1 MEQEKLAEMIKSLIE
16 KDKENF
22 IKKEGIVETKKY
34 ETGKEVSV
42 NKKLNINF
50 DNNYLQ
56 EIPSENVEASVNK
69 KLNINFNNNYLQEI
83 PFENVEVETEKA
95 LLINTTL
102 SGYIW
107 VNKKHCYKSK
117 KYQFKPVFLI
127 KVFNEMTYN
136 IETNGDPDEPATIKG
151 AHIKW

>member
-1 MEQEKLAEMIKSLIE
+1 MEQEKLAAMIKELIE

-22 IKKEGIVETKKY
+22 IKKEGNMETKNYK
-34 ETGKEVSV
+34 TGKEVSV

-56 EIPSENVEASVNK
+56 EVH
-69 KLNINFNNNYLQEI
+69 
-83 PFENVEVETEKA
+83 FENVEVETEKA

-102 SGYIW
+102 SGLIW

-117 KYQFKPVFLI
+117 KYQFKPVFLV

-136 IETNGDPDEPATIKG
+136 VETNGDPDEPATIKG
-151 AHIKW
+151 AMIKW

>member
-1 MEQEKLAEMIKSLIE
+1 MDKEKLAEMIKSLIE

-22 IKKEGIVETKKY
+22 VKKEGIVETKKY
-34 ETGKEVSV
+34 KTGKEVSV

-56 EIPSENVEASVNK
+56 EIPFK
-69 KLNINFNNNYLQEI
+69 K
-83 PFENVEVETEKA
+83 VEVETEEA
-95 LLINTTL
+95 LLINTL
-102 SGYIW
+102 SGNVW

-127 KVFNEMTYN
+127 KVFNEMDYKVIN
-136 IETNGDPDEPATIKG
+136 YINPDKPVSIKG
-151 AHIKW
+151 ANIEW

>member
-22 IKKEGIVETKKY
+22 VKKEGIVETKNYK
-34 ETGKEVSV
+34 TGKEVSV
-42 NKKLNINF
+42 NKKINIDF

-56 EIPSENVEASVNK
+56 EIHFK
-69 KLNINFNNNYLQEI
+69 
-83 PFENVEVETEKA
+83 NVEVETEEA
-95 LLINTTL
+95 LLIKTL
-102 SGYIW
+102 CGNVW

-127 KVFNEMTYN
+127 KVFNDLNYKVIN
-136 IETNGDPDEPATIKG
+136 LINPDEPASIKG
-151 AHIKW
+151 ANIKW

>member
-22 IKKEGIVETKKY
+22 MKKEGIMETKKY
-34 ETGKEVSV
+34 KTGKEVTV

-56 EIPSENVEASVNK
+56 EIY
-69 KLNINFNNNYLQEI
+69 FD
-83 PFENVEVETEKA
+83 NVEVETEKA
-95 LLINTTL
+95 LLIDTTL
-102 SGYIW
+102 SGLIW

-136 IETNGDPDEPATIKG
+136 IETNGDPDEPVTIKG
-151 AHIKW
+151 SAIKW

>member
-1 MEQEKLAEMIKSLIE
+1 MEQEKLTAMIKELIA

-22 IKKEGIVETKKY
+22 TKKEGNMETKNYK
-34 ETGKEVSV
+34 TGNEVSV
-42 NKKLNINF
+42 NKKLNINW
-50 DNNYLQ
+50 DSNYLQ
-56 EIPSENVEASVNK
+56 EIFFDNVEA
-69 KLNINFNNNYLQEI
+69 
-83 PFENVEVETEKA
+83 ETDKA

-102 SGYIW
+102 SGLIW

-127 KVFNEMTYN
+127 KVFNDLTYN

-151 AHIKW
+151 AMIKW

>member
-22 IKKEGIVETKKY
+22 VKKEGIVETKKY
-34 ETGKEVSV
+34 KTGKEVSV

-50 DNNYLQ
+50 DNN
-56 EIPSENVEASVNK
+56 
-69 KLNINFNNNYLQEI
+69 FLQEI

>member
-1 MEQEKLAEMIKSLIE
+1 MDKEKFTEMIKSLIE

-22 IKKEGIVETKKY
+22 MKKEGIVETKKY
-34 ETGKEVSV
+34 KTGKEVSV

-50 DNNYLQ
+50 D
-56 EIPSENVEASVNK
+56 
-69 KLNINFNNNYLQEI
+69 NNYLQEI

-95 LLINTTL
+95 LLINTTFGG
-102 SGYIW
+102 SIW

-136 IETNGDPDEPATIKG
+136 VETNGDPDEPTTIKG
-151 AHIKW
+151 SAIEW

>member
-1 MEQEKLAEMIKSLIE
+1 MEQEKLAAMIKELIE

-22 IKKEGIVETKKY
+22 TKKEENMETKNYK
-34 ETGKEVSV
+34 TGKEVSV
-42 NKKLNINF
+42 NKKLNINW

-56 EIPSENVEASVNK
+56 EV
-69 KLNINFNNNYLQEI
+69 F
-83 PFENVEVETEKA
+83 FDNVEVETDKA
-95 LLINTTL
+95 VLINTTL
-102 SGYIW
+102 SGLIW

-127 KVFNEMTYN
+127 KVFNELTYN

>member
-1 MEQEKLAEMIKSLIE
+1 MEKEKLAEMIKLLIE

-34 ETGKEVSV
+34 KTGKEVSV

-56 EIPSENVEASVNK
+56 EIP
-69 KLNINFNNNYLQEI
+69 
-83 PFENVEVETEKA
+83 FENVEVETEKA
-95 LLINTTL
+95 LLINTL
-102 SGYIW
+102 NGYIW
-107 VNKKHCYKSK
+107 VNKNHCYKSK

>member
-1 MEQEKLAEMIKSLIE
+1 MDKEKLAEMIKSLIE

-22 IKKEGIVETKKY
+22 IKKEGIVETKNYK
-34 ETGKEVSV
+34 TGKEVSV

-50 DNNYLQ
+50 DNN
-56 EIPSENVEASVNK
+56 
-69 KLNINFNNNYLQEI
+69 FLQEI

-95 LLINTTL
+95 LLINTL

-151 AHIKW
+151 AYIKW

>member
-1 MEQEKLAEMIKSLIE
+1 MEKEKLAEMIKSLIE

-22 IKKEGIVETKKY
+22 VKKEGIVETKNYK
-34 ETGKEVSV
+34 TGKEVSV

-56 EIPSENVEASVNK
+56 EIPFK
-69 KLNINFNNNYLQEI
+69 
-83 PFENVEVETEKA
+83 NVEVETEEA
-95 LLINTTL
+95 LLINTL
-102 SGYIW
+102 SGNVW

-127 KVFNEMTYN
+127 KVFNEMNYKVIN
-136 IETNGDPDEPATIKG
+136 YINPDKPVSIKG
-151 AHIKW
+151 ANIEW

>member
-1 MEQEKLAEMIKSLIE
+1 MEKEKLAEMIKSLIE

-34 ETGKEVSV
+34 KTGKEVSV

-56 EIPSENVEASVNK
+56 EV
-69 KLNINFNNNYLQEI
+69 

-102 SGYIW
+102 SGLIW

-151 AHIKW
+151 AYIKW

>member
-22 IKKEGIVETKKY
+22 IKKEGNMETKKY
-34 ETGKEVSV
+34 KTGKEVSV

-50 DNNYLQ
+50 D
-56 EIPSENVEASVNK
+56 
-69 KLNINFNNNYLQEI
+69 NNYLQEI

-102 SGYIW
+102 SGHIW

-127 KVFNEMTYN
+127 KVFNEMIYN
-136 IETNGDPDEPATIKG
+136 VETNGDPDEPAAIKG
-151 AHIKW
+151 SAIKW

>member
-1 MEQEKLAEMIKSLIE
+1 MEKEKLAEMIKTLIA

-22 IKKEGIVETKKY
+22 MKKEGIMETKKY
-34 ETGKEVSV
+34 KTGKEVSV

-50 DNNYLQ
+50 D
-56 EIPSENVEASVNK
+56 
-69 KLNINFNNNYLQEI
+69 NNYLQEI

-136 IETNGDPDEPATIKG
+136 IETGGDPDEPATIKG

>member
-1 MEQEKLAEMIKSLIE
+1 MEQEKLAAMIKSLIE

-34 ETGKEVSV
+34 KTGKEVSV

-50 DNNYLQ
+50 D
-56 EIPSENVEASVNK
+56 
-69 KLNINFNNNYLQEI
+69 NNYLQEI

-127 KVFNEMTYN
+127 KVFNEMSYN
-136 IETNGDPDEPATIKG
+136 VETNGDPDEPATIKG
-151 AHIKW
+151 SAIKW

>member
-1 MEQEKLAEMIKSLIE
+1 MEQEKLAEMIKSLIA

-22 IKKEGIVETKKY
+22 IKKEGIVETKKFK
-34 ETGKEVSV
+34 TGKEVSV

-56 EIPSENVEASVNK
+56 EIP
-69 KLNINFNNNYLQEI
+69 
-83 PFENVEVETEKA
+83 FENVEVETEKA
-95 LLINTTL
+95 LLINTW
-102 SGYIW
+102 SGFIW
-107 VNKKHCYKSK
+107 VNKKYCYKSK

-136 IETNGDPDEPATIKG
+136 IETNGGPDEPATIKG
-151 AHIKW
+151 ADIKW

>member
-34 ETGKEVSV
+34 KTGKEVSV

-56 EIPSENVEASVNK
+56 EIP
-69 KLNINFNNNYLQEI
+69 
-83 PFENVEVETEKA
+83 FENVEVETEKA
-95 LLINTTL
+95 LLINTL
-102 SGYIW
+102 NGYIW

-127 KVFNEMTYN
+127 KVFNEMSYN
-136 IETNGDPDEPATIKG
+136 IETNGDPDVPATIKG

>member
-1 MEQEKLAEMIKSLIE
+1 MEQEKLAAMIKELIE

-22 IKKEGIVETKKY
+22 TKKEENMETKNYK
-34 ETGKEVSV
+34 TGKEVSV
-42 NKKLNINF
+42 NKKYKNNINW

-56 EIPSENVEASVNK
+56 EIYFDNVEA
-69 KLNINFNNNYLQEI
+69 
-83 PFENVEVETEKA
+83 ETDKA

-102 SGYIW
+102 SGLVW

-151 AHIKW
+151 AYIKW

>member
-1 MEQEKLAEMIKSLIE
+1 MEKEKLAEMIKSLIE

-22 IKKEGIVETKKY
+22 VKKEGIVETKKY
-34 ETGKEVSV
+34 KTGKEVSV

-50 DNNYLQ
+50 DD
-56 EIPSENVEASVNK
+56 
-69 KLNINFNNNYLQEI
+69 NYLQEI

-102 SGYIW
+102 SGHIW

>member
-22 IKKEGIVETKKY
+22 IKKEGIMKVPSRNENNKKLQ
-34 ETGKEVSV
+34 

-50 DNNYLQ
+50 D
-56 EIPSENVEASVNK
+56 
-69 KLNINFNNNYLQEI
+69 NNYLQEI

-102 SGYIW
+102 RGYIW

-151 AHIKW
+151 ADIKW

>member
-1 MEQEKLAEMIKSLIE
+1 MEKEKLAEMIKSLIE

-22 IKKEGIVETKKY
+22 VKKEGIVETKNYK
-34 ETGKEVSV
+34 TGKEVSV

-50 DNNYLQ
+50 D
-56 EIPSENVEASVNK
+56 
-69 KLNINFNNNYLQEI
+69 NNYLQEI

-151 AHIKW
+151 ADIGW

>member
-1 MEQEKLAEMIKSLIE
+1 MEKEKLAEMIKSLIE

-22 IKKEGIVETKKY
+22 VKKEGIVETKKY
-34 ETGKEVSV
+34 KTGKEVSV
-42 NKKLNINF
+42 NKKLNIDF

-56 EIPSENVEASVNK
+56 EIPFK
-69 KLNINFNNNYLQEI
+69 
-83 PFENVEVETEKA
+83 NVEVETEKA
-95 LLINTTL
+95 LLINTL

>member
-1 MEQEKLAEMIKSLIE
+1 MEKEKLAEMIKSLIE

-22 IKKEGIVETKKY
+22 VKKEGIVETKKY
-34 ETGKEVSV
+34 KTGKEVSV

-50 DNNYLQ
+50 D
-56 EIPSENVEASVNK
+56 
-69 KLNINFNNNYLQEI
+69 NNYLQEI

-136 IETNGDPDEPATIKG
+136 IETNGDPDEPVSIKG
-151 AHIKW
+151 ANIQW

>member
-1 MEQEKLAEMIKSLIE
+1 MEKEKLAEMIKSLIE

-22 IKKEGIVETKKY
+22 MKKEGIVETKKY
-34 ETGKEVSV
+34 KTGKEVSV

-50 DNNYLQ
+50 D
-56 EIPSENVEASVNK
+56 
-69 KLNINFNNNYLQEI
+69 NNYLQEI

-102 SGYIW
+102 SGHIW

-117 KYQFKPVFLI
+117 KYQFKHVFLI

-136 IETNGDPDEPATIKG
+136 IETYGDPDEPSSIKG

>member
-1 MEQEKLAEMIKSLIE
+1 MEKEKLAEMIKSLIE

-22 IKKEGIVETKKY
+22 IKKEGIVETKNYK
-34 ETGKEVSV
+34 TGKEVSV

-50 DNNYLQ
+50 D
-56 EIPSENVEASVNK
+56 
-69 KLNINFNNNYLQEI
+69 NNYLQEI

-127 KVFNEMTYN
+127 KVFNEMNYKVIN
-136 IETNGDPDEPATIKG
+136 YINPDKPVSIKG
-151 AHIKW
+151 ANIEW

>member
-1 MEQEKLAEMIKSLIE
+1 MEKEKLAEMIKTLIE

-22 IKKEGIVETKKY
+22 MKKEGIVETKKY
-34 ETGKEVSV
+34 KTGKEVSV

-50 DNNYLQ
+50 D
-56 EIPSENVEASVNK
+56 
-69 KLNINFNNNYLQEI
+69 NNYLQEI

-136 IETNGDPDEPATIKG
+136 IETEGDPDEPATIKG
-151 AHIKW
+151 AMIKW

>member
-1 MEQEKLAEMIKSLIE
+1 MDQEKLAEMIKSLIE

-22 IKKEGIVETKKY
+22 SKKEGNMETKKY
-34 ETGKEVSV
+34 KTGKEVSV

-50 DNNYLQ
+50 D
-56 EIPSENVEASVNK
+56 
-69 KLNINFNNNYLQEI
+69 NNYLQEI

-102 SGYIW
+102 SGLIW

-136 IETNGDPDEPATIKG
+136 VETNGDPDEPATIKG
-151 AHIKW
+151 SAIKW

>member
-1 MEQEKLAEMIKSLIE
+1 MEKEKLTEMIKSLIE
-16 KDKENF
+16 KDKENV

-34 ETGKEVSV
+34 KTGKEVSV

-56 EIPSENVEASVNK
+56 EIPFK
-69 KLNINFNNNYLQEI
+69 
-83 PFENVEVETEKA
+83 NVEVETEKA
-95 LLINTTL
+95 ILINTL
-102 SGYIW
+102 NGLIW

-136 IETNGDPDEPATIKG
+136 IETNGDPYKPTTIKG
-151 AHIKW
+151 ANINW

>member
-1 MEQEKLAEMIKSLIE
+1 MDMDKEKLAEMIKSLIE

-22 IKKEGIVETKKY
+22 IKKEGIMGVPSKN
-34 ETGKEVSV
+34 GV

-56 EIPSENVEASVNK
+56 EIA
-69 KLNINFNNNYLQEI
+69 
-83 PFENVEVETEKA
+83 FENVEVETEKA

-102 SGYIW
+102 SGLIW

-136 IETNGDPDEPATIKG
+136 VETNGDPDEPAAIKG
-151 AHIKW
+151 SAIKW

>member
-1 MEQEKLAEMIKSLIE
+1 MEKEKLAEMIKSLIE

-22 IKKEGIVETKKY
+22 VKKEGIVETKNYK
-34 ETGKEVSV
+34 TGKEVSV

-50 DNNYLQ
+50 D
-56 EIPSENVEASVNK
+56 
-69 KLNINFNNNYLQEI
+69 NNYLQEI

-136 IETNGDPDEPATIKG
+136 IETDGDPDEPASIKG

>member
-22 IKKEGIVETKKY
+22 IKKEGIVKTKKY
-34 ETGKEVSV
+34 KTGKEVSV
-42 NKKLNINF
+42 NKKSNIDF
-50 DNNYLQ
+50 D
-56 EIPSENVEASVNK
+56 
-69 KLNINFNNNYLQEI
+69 NNYLQEI

-95 LLINTTL
+95 LLINTEFN
-102 SGYIW
+102 GYIW

-127 KVFNEMTYN
+127 KVFNEMNYN
-136 IETNGDPDEPATIKG
+136 IETNGDPDEPTTIKG
-151 AHIKW
+151 ADIEW

>member
-22 IKKEGIVETKKY
+22 VKKEGIVETKKY
-34 ETGKEVSV
+34 KTGKEVSV
-42 NKKLNINF
+42 NKKINIDF

-56 EIPSENVEASVNK
+56 EIHFK
-69 KLNINFNNNYLQEI
+69 
-83 PFENVEVETEKA
+83 NVEVETEEA
-95 LLINTTL
+95 LLIKTL
-102 SGYIW
+102 CGNVW

-127 KVFNEMTYN
+127 KVFNELNYKVIN
-136 IETNGDPDEPATIKG
+136 LINPDKPVSIKG
-151 AHIKW
+151 ANIEW